1 MSNNRYGG
9 VDSYAAFFI
18 AYKARTLI
26 RMPMFSRD
34 DLEDLEQD
42 MLLYYLLSMPDFD
55 PQKGDKRSFIKTV
68 VNRKA
73 LMLVRDAEREK
84 RWTGA
89 QNFSLSFQIGD
100 EDDGN
105 TLADMITGES
115 SIWGDV
121 FFAQSQ
127 IVAEQNID
135 IDKILSGMPD
145 DLRQTYSLLTEYSV
159 SEAAELL
166 GIPRTTM
173 SSRLKKLKKYIEGK
187 MG

>member
-1 MSNNRYGG
+1 MSKNRYGG

-18 AYKARTLI
+18 TYKAKTLTC
-26 RMPMFSRD
+26 MPIFSRD

-89 QNFSLSFQIGD
+89 KNFSLSFQIGD
-100 EDDGN
+100 ENDGT
-105 TLADMITGES
+105 TLADTISSEK

-121 FFAQSQ
+121 FFAQSL
-127 IVAEQNID
+127 IAAEQNID
-135 IDKILSGMPD
+135 IAKILSDMPE
-145 DLRQTYSLLTEYSV
+145 DLKQTYDLLTEYSV
-159 SEAAELL
+159 TEAAELL

-173 SSRLKKLKKYIEGK
+173 SSRLKKLKKYIGDK
-187 MG
+187 MI

>member
-1 MSNNRYGG
+1 MTKNKYSG
-9 VDSYAAFFI
+9 VDPYAASFI

-26 RMPMFSRD
+26 RMPMFSKD

-42 MLLYYLLSMPDFD
+42 MLLYYLLSMPNFD
-55 PQKGDKRSFIKTV
+55 PRKGDKRSFIKTV

-73 LMLVRDAEREK
+73 LVLVRDSEREK

-89 QNFSLSFQIGD
+89 QNFSLSFQVGD
-100 EDDGN
+100 EADGT

-127 IVAEQNID
+127 IVAEQNMD
-135 IDKILSGMPD
+135 IAKILNGMPND
-145 DLRQTYSLLTEYSV
+145 IRDVYELMQDYSV
-159 SEAAELL
+159 SEMAAML
-166 GIPRTTM
+166 GIAP
-173 SSRLKKLKKYIEGK
+173 SSVYSRIERLRKYIKGVIK
-187 MG
+187 

>member
-1 MSNNRYGG
+1 M
-9 VDSYAAFFI
+9 DSYAAFFI

-34 DLEDLEQD
+34 DQEDLEQD

-105 TLADMITGES
+105 TLADIRDTYCCMINMHVFLCRDLMMTVCESELLFLRKINGRNELSS
-115 SIWGDV
+115 SI
-121 FFAQSQ
+121 
-127 IVAEQNID
+127 ERN
-135 IDKILSGMPD
+135 
-145 DLRQTYSLLTEYSV
+145 
-159 SEAAELL
+159 
-166 GIPRTTM
+166 
-173 SSRLKKLKKYIEGK
+173 KLKNYIYTYKNGLIK
-187 MG
+187 NYIFFFSDICLNW

>member
-34 DLEDLEQD
+34 DQEDLEQD

-105 TLADMITGES
+105 TLADTITGES

-121 FFAQSQ
+121 FFSQSQ
-127 IVAEQNID
+127 IVAEQNMD
-135 IDKILSGMPD
+135 IAKILTDMPHD
-145 DLRQTYSLLTEYSV
+145 IRHVYELMQDYSV
-159 SEAAELL
+159 SEIAEMLR
-166 GIPRTTM
+166 IAP
-173 SSRLKKLKKYIEGK
+173 SSVYSRIERLRKYIRGIIK
-187 MG
+187 

>member
-1 MSNNRYGG
+1 MSKNRYGG

-18 AYKARTLI
+18 TYKAKTLT
-26 RMPMFSRD
+26 RMPTFSRD

-89 QNFSLSFQIGD
+89 KNFSLSFQIGD

-127 IVAEQNID
+127 LAAEQNID
-135 IDKILSGMPD
+135 IAKILSDMPE
-145 DLRQTYSLLTEYSV
+145 DLKQAYDLLTEYSV
-159 SEAAELL
+159 TEAAELL

-173 SSRLKKLKKYIEGK
+173 SSRLKKLKKYIGDK
-187 MG
+187 MI

>member
-1 MSNNRYGG
+1 MSKNRYGG

-18 AYKARTLI
+18 TYKARTLT
-26 RMPMFSRD
+26 RMPIFSRD

-84 RWTGA
+84 RWTGM

-127 IVAEQNID
+127 LAAEQNID
-135 IDKILSGMPD
+135 IAKILSDMPE
-145 DLRQTYSLLTEYSV
+145 DLKQAYDLLTEYSV
-159 SEAAELL
+159 TEAAELL

-173 SSRLKKLKKYIEGK
+173 SSRLKKLKKYIGDK
-187 MG
+187 MI